1 MRAAVL
7 AGGLGTRLRPYTA
20 ILPKPLV
27 PVGERPIL
35 ELIFAW
41 LASHGVDR
49 VDACIGHLGELI
61 QVYFSQ
67 AQTIPP
73 GLDVHWQWESE
84 PLGTAGALRLVPEV
98 DETLLVVNGD
108 ILTDLD
114 PQGMLAFHRSR
125 QAALTIATRT
135 AQVQTELGVIEH
147 SNGAVSGYREKPVIS
162 YSASMGIYI
171 YEPRALKAL
180 PDGALQFPDL
190 VLALLAR
197 DERVAAFETDAEW
210 LHVGDPAQHI
220 EATQILDRMALNK
233 RHPTS

>member
-35 ELIFAW
+35 ELIFGW
-41 LASHGVDR
+41 LARNGADR
-49 VDACIGHLGELI
+49 VDVCIGHLGELI

-73 GLDVHWQWESE
+73 GLDVRWQWESE
-84 PLGTAGALRLVPEV
+84 PLGTAGALRFIPDV

-114 PQGMLAFHRSR
+114 PAGMLAYHRSH

-135 AQVQTELGVIEH
+135 AQVETELGVIEH
-147 SNGAVSGYREKPVIS
+147 HDGIVAGYREKPVIS
-162 YSASMGIYI
+162 YSASMGIYL
-171 YEPRALKAL
+171 YEPRALAAL
-180 PDGALQFPDL
+180 PEGLLQFPDL

-197 DERVAAFETDAEW
+197 DERVVAYETDAEW
-210 LHVGDPAQHI
+210 HHVGNPAQHT
-220 EATQILDRMALNK
+220 EASQMLGRSTREN
-233 RHPTS
+233 HT